1 VSRDDYGKKEAIM
14 KVVRIK
20 AEPLTSEAFK
30 PFGQVVGQD
39 EVDLALKKGEEFRM
53 GIIHMRNR
61 GYQISRMNF
70 HKNSTQAL
78 VPLEG
83 KACLV
88 VVAPPDTKF
97 KKASDL
103 KKVKAFIC
111 DGSVGINL
119 GLKTWH
125 QALLPLG
132 PEMKMLNVQ
141 GVNSTEDTD
150 PVDFEEKLDAVLEV
164 TL

>member
-1 VSRDDYGKKEAIM
+1 M
-14 KVVRIK
+14 KVVQIQ
-20 AEPLTSEAFK
+20 AEPLTSDVFK
-30 PFGQVVGQD
+30 PFGEVVGED
-39 EVDLALKKGEEFRM
+39 TINMALKKGEEFRM
-53 GIIHMRNR
+53 GIINARNV
-61 GYQISRMNF
+61 GFQISSLNF

-88 VVAPPDTKF
+88 VVAAPGAKF
-97 KKASDL
+97 EKAKDL
-103 KKVKAFIC
+103 RQIKAFVC

-119 GLKTWH
+119 GLRTWH

-132 PEMKMLNVQ
+132 PEMKMVNVQ
-141 GVNSTEDTD
+141 GVNSGEDTYG
-150 PVDFEEKLDAVLEV
+150 VNFEDSLDAIVEI

>member
-1 VSRDDYGKKEAIM
+1 M
-14 KVVRIK
+14 KTVRIR
-20 AEPLTSEAFK
+20 AEPLTSTGFK
-30 PFGQVVGQD
+30 PFGQVVGD
-39 EVDLALKKGEEFRM
+39 DTIKLVLKKGEEFRM
-53 GIIHMRNR
+53 GVINARNNGFKIR
-61 GYQISRMNF
+61 GLNC

-78 VPLEG
+78 IPLEG

-88 VVAPPDTKF
+88 VVAPPGAKF
-97 KKASDL
+97 KSATDL
-103 KKVKAFIC
+103 TQVKAFVC

-132 PEMKMLNVQ
+132 PEMKMVNIQGINSGGDTYHVEFGQTLNALV
-141 GVNSTEDTD
+141 
-150 PVDFEEKLDAVLEV
+150 EV

>member
-1 VSRDDYGKKEAIM
+1 M
-14 KVVRIK
+14 KVVKIK
-20 AEPLTSEAFK
+20 AEPLTSKGFK

-39 EVDLALKKGEEFRM
+39 EINLALRKGEEFRM
-53 GIIHMRNR
+53 GIIDMPNR
-61 GYQISRMNF
+61 GYTIKGLNF

-78 VPLEG
+78 VPLDG

-88 VVAPPDTKF
+88 VVAPPGQKF

-111 DGSVGINL
+111 DGSTGINL

-132 PEMKMLNVQ
+132 PDMKMLNVQ
-141 GVNSTEDTD
+141 GANSTEDTAR
-150 PVDFEEKLDAVLEV
+150 VDFEKEVGAVLEI

>member
-1 VSRDDYGKKEAIM
+1 M
-14 KVVRIK
+14 KVVQIQ
-20 AEPLTSEAFK
+20 AEPLTSKAFK
-30 PFGQVVGQD
+30 PFGEVVGED
-39 EVDLALKKGEEFRM
+39 AINMALRSGEQFRM
-53 GIIHMRNR
+53 GIIEARNC
-61 GYQISRMNF
+61 GFQVDGLNF

-88 VVAPPDTKF
+88 VVAPPGTKF
-97 KKASDL
+97 KKANDL
-103 KKVKAFIC
+103 KRIKAFVC

-132 PEMKMLNVQ
+132 PEMKMVNVQ
-141 GVNSTEDTD
+141 GVSSAEDTYE
-150 PVDFEEKLDAVLEV
+150 VDFKASLNATVEIVL
-164 TL
+164 